1 MTSEDSNNGQ
11 RQGLRYRMMGLLSAF
26 VLLVSCSTAESEPS
40 HGFLTIGEDQ
50 LYYEVS
56 GSGEPIVFISGGSGM
71 DLRQWDAVFPAFED
85 EFQTIRLDPRGIG
98 KSDNPTATY
107 SDADDVDA
115 LFEHLGLEKAH
126 VVSLSS
132 SGGLALEFAV
142 RFPEHIS
149 TIVVSSPFLPSF
161 EFNNEMMARLGR
173 FNEAA
178 GAGREPF
185 LDVMFEDPHFFPS
198 PLDPSVREAARANM
212 GMNYDKGADYDF
224 SLLVQID
231 PPLINQLSSVR
242 APTLL
247 LAGELDHPEVHRR
260 QEFIQEQIEGSQIQV
275 VPDSGHNPQLENP
288 QVYTEIVMKFLD
300 ANKAQ

>member
-85 EFQTIRLDPRGIG
+85 EFQIVRLDPRGIG

-132 SGGLALEFAV
+132 VRRTGPGICRQISGTHQHNCCEQPVPPIV
-142 RFPEHIS
+142 RI
-149 TIVVSSPFLPSF
+149 
-161 EFNNEMMARLGR
+161 
-173 FNEAA
+173 
-178 GAGREPF
+178 
-185 LDVMFEDPHFFPS
+185 
-198 PLDPSVREAARANM
+198 
-212 GMNYDKGADYDF
+212 
-224 SLLVQID
+224 
-231 PPLINQLSSVR
+231 
-242 APTLL
+242 
-247 LAGELDHPEVHRR
+247 
-260 QEFIQEQIEGSQIQV
+260 
-275 VPDSGHNPQLENP
+275 
-288 QVYTEIVMKFLD
+288 
-300 ANKAQ
+300 